1 MSSVSQEDEFTEVTH
16 KRKKR
21 KASGS
26 PTLPTLQK
34 TGSSELPPGTP
45 TRPKPAIIK
54 NKIPV
59 ILSGIKAE
67 HKNWRKLLGELRQ
80 FHPGLKVSQIKEL
93 PKGDFLLIGDSM
105 QDVIILQNESKMKAA
120 LGQNVKVSLPKAFQI
135 NKQQTKSL
143 AVKGVPSD
151 ISDSEFKEFLD
162 LNKINFAKAE
172 RLKSKKDGRVLL
184 IFRLEISDP
193 TEAEA
198 LLSKNLVCH
207 VTGIV
212 YKVEEFRTPI
222 SVMQCYNCQCFGHSA
237 KTCRSKQK
245 CLICGGNHTHK
256 GCPSKESRKPTCA
269 NCNGPHVASYKGC
282 PEYKKQAFRQHVVN
296 NQKTYASV
304 VSQNTLPQF
313 QTSQTFNFTAEQ
325 LTKFVANV
333 VIQIAQPQVCY
344 PNPKQDTLDLKS
356 SMCFKVSNAAKNI
369 LRFDITGKDLFE
381 SIGSLSAPAAP
392 LNLSHSR
399 VTK

>member
-1 MSSVSQEDEFTEVTH
+1 MSSVSQEDEFVEVTH

-151 ISDSEFKEFLD
+151 ISDSEFKEFLE
-162 LNKINFAKAE
+162 LKKINFAKAE
-172 RLKSKKDGRVLL
+172 CLKSKKDGRVLP

-193 TEAEA
+193 TEAR
-198 LLSKNLVCH
+198 LFFPK
-207 VTGIV
+207 I
-212 YKVEEFRTPI
+212 
-222 SVMQCYNCQCFGHSA
+222 
-237 KTCRSKQK
+237 
-245 CLICGGNHTHK
+245 
-256 GCPSKESRKPTCA
+256 PTL
-269 NCNGPHVASYKGC
+269 
-282 PEYKKQAFRQHVVN
+282 
-296 NQKTYASV
+296 QKTGSSELPPGTPTRPKPAIIKNKIPVILSGIKAEHKNWRKLLGELRQFHPGLK
-304 VSQNTLPQF
+304 VSQIKELPKGDFLLIGDSMQDVIILQNESKMKAALGQNVKVSLPKAF
-313 QTSQTFNFTAEQ
+313 QINKQQTKSLAVKGVPSDISDSEFKEFLELKKINFAKAE
-325 LTKFVANV
+325 
-333 VIQIAQPQVCY
+333 C
-344 PNPKQDTLDLKS
+344 LKS
-356 SMCFKVSNAAKNI
+356 K
-369 LRFDITGKDLFE
+369 KDGRVLPIFRLEISDPTEARLFFPK
-381 SIGSLSAPAAP
+381 I
-392 LNLSHSR
+392 
-399 VTK
+399 